1 MTAEM
6 MQALR
11 GLEQAIA
18 PPRPGA
24 PLGNWRFAVRQRL
37 GCVREALATTDI
49 PLDNR
54 ERSLL
59 IARVMGRSSDVLE
72 RPDVEAIRGELRRLV
87 VDVGQHATR
96 TATP

>member
-1 MTAEM
+1 MPAEI

-11 GLEQAIA
+11 GLEQAIV

-37 GCVREALATTDI
+37 GVVREALATAELS
-49 PLDNR
+49 LDNR

-59 IARVMGRSSDVLE
+59 IARVMGLSTDVLE

-87 VDVGQHATR
+87 IDVGQQAAR